1 MTPEGKIKKI
11 TTELLKRYK
20 AVYFMPV
27 SNGMGRA
34 GISDI
39 IVCYKGRYA
48 AIETKS
54 AKGKPTALQLIFLKE
69 ITEAGG
75 KAFIVR
81 DEETL
86 EAVEKWLRSII

>member
-20 AVYFMPV
+20 AAYFMPV

-54 AKGKPTALQLIFLKE
+54 AKGKPTALQVIFMNE
-69 ITEAGG
+69 IVEAGG

-81 DEETL
+81 DETSLSE
-86 EAVEKWLRSII
+86 VEKWLRSIL